1 MFEKLRNGLKGIVNR
16 ISNSG
21 FTEKDLEPLLWDL
34 QIQLIGNDVS
44 VEVAERVCAEMKER
58 LVGTD
63 APRFGD
69 KTNVARTALMESI
82 EVVMNGSNK
91 VDFLEKISQSKKEG
105 EPFSIMFVGIN
116 GTGKTTTIAKVTHK
130 LQKSGYSV
138 VLASGDT
145 YRAGAIEQLE
155 EHGRRLGVRVI
166 KHKYGSDAAA
176 VGFDAVEHARAQGID
191 VVLID
196 TAGRM
201 QTNRNLMDELQKMKR
216 VVDPSFTIM
225 ILDSLI
231 GNDATDQAMTFNN
244 HIGFDAVILTKVDA
258 DARGGSSLSV
268 SYLTG
273 KPVLFVGETPRRLV
287 NFNYH
292 SFIQCLNNMGLNEFF
307 QSADRLLR
315 TLTKPDWKTYWMSIK
330 IVFAGIGVLGI
341 IGYIVR
347 LMSVVLQ
354 PV

>member
-1 MFEKLRNGLKGIVNR
+1 MFEKLRKGLKGIVSK

-34 QIQLIGNDVS
+34 QLQLIGNDVS
-44 VEVAERVCAEMKER
+44 VEVAERVCIEMKER
-58 LVGTD
+58 LMGTD

-69 KTNVARTALMESI
+69 KSEVVRTALKDSL
-82 EVVMNGSNK
+82 EVVMDGNNK
-91 VDFLEKISQSKKEG
+91 LDIFEKISQSRKGG

-130 LQKSGYSV
+130 LQEAGYSV

-201 QTNRNLMDELQKMKR
+201 QTNRNLMDELQKVKR

-231 GNDATDQAMTFNN
+231 GNDATEQAMKFND
-244 HIGFDAVILTKVDA
+244 HIGFDAAILTKVDA
-258 DARGGSSLSV
+258 DAKGGSSLSV
-268 SYLTG
+268 PYLTG
-273 KPVLFVGETPRRLV
+273 KPVLYVGVGQEYDDLEPFDAQWFAEKLLV
-287 NFNYH
+287 
-292 SFIQCLNNMGLNEFF
+292 
-307 QSADRLLR
+307 D
-315 TLTKPDWKTYWMSIK
+315 
-330 IVFAGIGVLGI
+330 
-341 IGYIVR
+341 
-347 LMSVVLQ
+347 
-354 PV
+354 

>member
-1 MFEKLRNGLKGIVNR
+1 MFEKLRKGLKGIVSK

-34 QIQLIGNDVS
+34 QLQLIGSDVS
-44 VEVAERVCAEMKER
+44 VEVAERVCVEMKER
-58 LVGTD
+58 LMGTN

-69 KTNVARTALMESI
+69 KSSVVKTALMESL
-82 EVVMNGSNK
+82 EAVLDGSNRP
-91 VDFLEKISQSKKEG
+91 DLFEKISQSKKDG

-116 GTGKTTTIAKVTHK
+116 GTGKTTTIAKLTHK
-130 LQKSGYSV
+130 LQEAGFSV

-201 QTNRNLMDELQKMKR
+201 HTNRNLMDELQKVKR
-216 VVDPSFTIM
+216 VVEPSFTIM
-225 ILDSLI
+225 VLDSLV
-231 GNDATDQAMTFNN
+231 GNDATDQAMTFND
-244 HIGFDAVILTKVDA
+244 HIGFDAAILTKVDA
-258 DARGGSSLSV
+258 DAKGGSSLSV

-273 KPVLFVGETPRRLV
+273 KPVLYVGVGQEYDDLEPFDAKWFAEKL
-287 NFNYH
+287 
-292 SFIQCLNNMGLNEFF
+292 L
-307 QSADRLLR
+307 AD
-315 TLTKPDWKTYWMSIK
+315 
-330 IVFAGIGVLGI
+330 
-341 IGYIVR
+341 
-347 LMSVVLQ
+347 
-354 PV
+354 